1 MAHKVNNL
9 NGDFG
14 VIIEGVSREIYVV
27 LNSGNKPINFGLKM
41 AALLVYA
48 VLT

>member
-1 MAHKVNNL
+1 MVHKVNNL
-9 NGDFG
+9 NGNFG
-14 VIIEGVSREIYVV
+14 VIIEGVSREDLCSSEFRQQAHQLWIKV
-27 LNSGNKPINFGLKM
+27 

>member
-9 NGDFG
+9 NGNFG
-14 VIIEGVSREIYVV
+14 VIIEGVSREDLY
-27 LNSGNKPINFGLKM
+27 SSEFRQQAINFGLKV
-41 AALLVYA
+41 AALLAYA